1 MPQRREMVERI
12 GQYAVSALLYEVA
25 ATPKPG
31 LVDRLN
37 SGAHRDMDFF
47 SFMASSAA
55 LGPFFL
61 DCARQGAQFEGEDPA
76 ALFSLLRSPG
86 RAAEQSM
93 LRATGGVNTHKG
105 LIFSL
110 GIISAAAAYS
120 QRGDPACQSQQIER
134 ICETVSRM
142 TRGICARELGQTTSG
157 QNATYGERLYG
168 EYGMKGVRGEAESG
182 FGTVRA
188 HALPVLNGLL
198 SCGKYSLND
207 ALVQTLLHL
216 IAVNDDT
223 NIAARGGPGALC
235 YAKEYASR
243 VLAEGGAL
251 TQSGME
257 AVRQMDRDFIE
268 RNISPGGSADL
279 LAVTVMFHL
288 LGSSATV

>member
-1 MPQRREMVERI
+1 MPQNREMVERI
-12 GQYAVSALLYEVA
+12 GQCAITALLYEVS

-47 SFMASSAA
+47 TFMASSAA
-55 LGPFFL
+55 LGQFFL
-61 DCARQGAQFEGEDPA
+61 DCARQGAQFEGEDPM

-86 RAAEQSM
+86 MAAERSM
-93 LRATGGVNTHKG
+93 LRATGGANTHKG

-110 GIISAAAAYS
+110 SIISAAAAYC
-120 QRGDPACQSQQIER
+120 QRSEPACQSWEIER
-134 ICETVSRM
+134 VCETVSRM
-142 TRGICARELGQTTSG
+142 TCGICARELGRTTSG
-157 QNATYGERLYG
+157 QNATCGERLYRA
-168 EYGMKGVRGEAESG
+168 YGMKGVRGEAESG
-182 FGTVRA
+182 FTTVRA

-223 NIAARGGPGALC
+223 NIAARGGPDALY
-235 YAKEYASR
+235 YAKEYSAR

-257 AVRQMDRDFIE
+257 AVLQMDRDFIV

-288 LGSSATV
+288 LGSPKTA